1 MILKKLT
8 TENTQKTASF
18 LTRTKHAETRPPSE
32 ASLKLP
38 LNILGDHF
46 SLPYYEL
53 AEDFSSSLFAKSF
66 GFSPV
71 RGVE

>member
-8 TENTQKTASF
+8 TENTKKNSKLPHPHKACGNP
-18 LTRTKHAETRPPSE
+18 PPSE

-53 AEDFSSSLFAKSF
+53 AEDFCQAYSRILSVF
-66 GFSPV
+66 
-71 RGVE
+71 RQ